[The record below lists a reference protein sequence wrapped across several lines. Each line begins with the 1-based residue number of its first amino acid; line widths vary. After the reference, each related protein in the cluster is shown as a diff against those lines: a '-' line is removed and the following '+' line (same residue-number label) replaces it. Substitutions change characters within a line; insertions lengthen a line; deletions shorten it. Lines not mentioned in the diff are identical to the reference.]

1 MHKIAVNLDMTTKST
16 GNKRDGSRY
25 VVVYKKAARA
35 APTAP
40 PGPLLPLPP
49 AVRSL
54 IDGFLSRHPLDRI
67 QHFDPLRAQASAPS
81 ASAPTL
87 QPTPRVLH
95 PPSRPAYLSNL
106 RYRSMLPVRSRL
118 PISNQRP
125 HILSLLS
132 SHQVLVLSGATGC
145 GKSTQVPQFILEWLD
160 EKGEPRSAGQP
171 DIICTQPRRISAV
184 SLAERV
190 AVERGEEVGHS
201 VGYQIRLEK
210 HASAHTRILFCTVGI
225 LLRRLATDPTLASVR
240 VLIVDECHER
250 ERNCDFLLTLVRDLL
265 PRRPTLQLVLMSATI
280 NASLFS
286 DYFQAQHIFC
296 PGFTHPVETFD
307 LADVIELTGYEEG
320 GRGTRSREM
329 NGKREAQLRQKLQE
343 IMEHQLFDTDGERR
357 EEGKEEGK
365 DEGKQLTTEEALK
378 LLQQRREAKAR
389 PVGWVDT
396 WQYQP
401 SFDYAALT
409 APGAEHSSEASLA
422 ALLSGLNS
430 DSSDSSSAFLPL
442 PPPPA
447 SSPDPT
453 RYHSARVEH
462 SPATLAAVAKLEESG
477 MDFIDYALIVSTI
490 HYICT
495 QFSSQHPALL
505 RHPPSS
511 SSTPSYDVNVDN
523 GAILVFLPGWEDIN
537 RVLSDLQAH
546 PHFASN
552 PRAYALLPLHGSIPS
567 SEQRRIFTPPQAG
580 VRKVVLSTNVA
591 ETSITIDDVVFV
603 IDCGKMKEKTYD
615 PYSKMSSLASGW
627 ISKANAKQRAGRA
640 GRSRPG
646 VCFRLYS
653 QKMYEQM
660 DEYQTPE
667 LLRTPL
673 EEVCLQIKL
682 LQLDKSVVHTRVA
695 VGDCQAV
702 WC

>member
-1 MHKIAVNLDMTTKST
+1 MT
-16 GNKRDGSRY
+16 RE
-25 VVVYKKAARA
+25 
-35 APTAP
+35 
-40 PGPLLPLPP
+40 
-49 AVRSL
+49 L
-54 IDGFLSRHPLDRI
+54 I
-67 QHFDPLRAQASAPS
+67 
-81 ASAPTL
+81 
-87 QPTPRVLH
+87 
-95 PPSRPAYLSNL
+95 
-106 RYRSMLPVRSRL
+106 
-118 PISNQRP
+118 
-125 HILSLLS
+125 ILSPLCCCTL
-132 SHQVLVLSGATGC
+132 
-145 GKSTQVPQFILEWLD
+145 KSTQVPQFVLEWLD
-160 EKGEPRSAGQP
+160 ERGEPRMAGQP

-184 SLAERV
+184 SLADRV
-190 AVERGEEVGHS
+190 AMERGEEVGHS

-210 HASAHTRILFCTVGI
+210 HASVHTRILFCTVGI
-225 LLRRLATDPTLASVR
+225 LLRRLAADPTLASVR

-250 ERNCDFLLTLVRDLL
+250 ERNCDFLLTLLRDLL

-286 DYFQAQHIFC
+286 DYFHAQHIFC
-296 PGFTHPVETFD
+296 PGFTHPVESFD
-307 LADVIELTGYEEG
+307 LADVIELTGYADG
-320 GRGTRSREM
+320 GKGTRSREM
-329 NGKREAQLRQKLQE
+329 SGKREAQLRSKLQE
-343 IMEHQLFDTDGERR
+343 IMEHQLFDTEGERK

-365 DEGKQLTTEEALK
+365 EQEEGKQLTTEEALR
-378 LLQQRREAKAR
+378 LLEKRREAKSK

-401 SFDYAALT
+401 TFDYTALAA
-409 APGAEHSSEASLA
+409 PSAEQASEASLA
-422 ALLSGLNS
+422 ALLSGL
-430 DSSDSSSAFLPL
+430 SAEPSPSLPAALPPLL
-442 PPPPA
+442 PPPE

-462 SPATLAAVAKLEESG
+462 SPATLATVAKLEESG

-495 QFSSQHPALL
+495 QFSSQHPAHL
-505 RHPPSS
+505 RHPSS
-511 SSTPSYDVNVDN
+511 SSSSPSSYEVNVDN

-537 RVLSDLQAH
+537 RVLSDVQAH
-546 PHFASN
+546 PHFAGN
-552 PRAYALLPLHGSIPS
+552 ARAYELLPLHGSIPS
-567 SEQRRIFTPPQAG
+567 SEQRRIFTPPRPG

-653 QKMYEQM
+653 QKMFEQM

-682 LQLDKSVVHTRVA
+682 LQLDESAANTRCAWGCCESNAGADALRA
-695 VGDCQAV
+695 VYAV
-702 WC
+702 CAVCPHFSRAACSRQQQWR